1 MAKPG
6 QTEKPTEKRKADA
19 RKKGQIARSA
29 DIGSAAVFLAIV
41 VALHA
46 GFNATVASAAQAM
59 TIAFQHLGRPQEP
72 TIHWVMGLAVR
83 DLVPYMAIL
92 LMAFLSAIVIGIVAN
107 LAQFGLMFSP
117 QMLRPSF
124 TKLNPIAGFSRLMF
138 SPQTFVQLLKQLAKL
153 SVVAGIVYS
162 QVNDRMP
169 MFYALAHASPMTIA
183 STVEDTLFAIA
194 IRFGVLLL
202 ILGCADYAWERRRLE
217 QSLMM
222 SKTEIKEEAKQAEG
236 SPEAKGA
243 VKQRQ
248 RAGAR
253 RRMMAAVPRATVV
266 VTNPTHFAIAL
277 EWNEATMAAPVLVAK
292 GADLMAKRIREVAAE
307 HRIPIMENPPLA
319 RTLYDKVPLDSPVPP
334 DLYAAVAQVIA
345 FVYRL
350 KHRTV
355 AS

>member
-6 QTEKPTEKRKADA
+6 QTEKATAKRRSDA
-19 RKKGQIARSA
+19 RKKGQVARSP
-29 DIGSAAVFLAIV
+29 DIGSAAVFIAIV
-41 VALHA
+41 LALHI
-46 GFNATVASAAQAM
+46 GFNATVASAAQAFI
-59 TIAFQHLGRPQEP
+59 IAFQHLGHRQEL
-72 TIHWVMGLAVR
+72 TIHSVIALGMQN
-83 DLVPYMAIL
+83 LVPYIGIL
-92 LMAFLSAIVIGIVAN
+92 LIAFGGAVVIGIAAN
-107 LAQFGLMFSP
+107 LAQFGLLFSP
-117 QMLRPSF
+117 QLLRPSF
-124 TKLNPIAGFSRLMF
+124 SKINPLTGFSRIMF
-138 SPQTFVQLLKQLAKL
+138 SPQTLVQLLKQLAKL
-153 SVVAGIVYS
+153 GVVATIVYT

-169 MFYALAHASPMTIA
+169 LFYSLAHASPMTIA
-183 STVEDTLFAIA
+183 STVEDTLFGVG

-202 ILGCADYAWERRRLE
+202 ILGCVDFAWEKWRLE

-222 SKTEIKEEAKQAEG
+222 SKSEVKEESKQAEG

-248 RAGAR
+248 RASAR

-307 HRIPIMENPPLA
+307 HGIPIMENPPLA

-334 DLYAAVAQVIA
+334 DLYSAVAQVIA
-345 FVYRL
+345 FVYKL
-350 KHRTV
+350 KNRTV
-355 AS
+355 A

>member
-6 QTEKPTEKRKADA
+6 QTEKPTAKRKSDA
-19 RKKGQIARSA
+19 RKKGQVARSP
-29 DIGSAAVFLAIV
+29 DISSAAVFIAIV
-41 VALHA
+41 VALHN

-59 TIAFQHLGRPQEP
+59 TIAFEHLGRPQEP
-72 TIHWVMGLAVR
+72 TIHSVIGLGLQNVI
-83 DLVPYMAIL
+83 PYIAIL
-92 LMAFLSAIVIGIVAN
+92 VMAFMSAIVIGIAAN
-107 LAQFGLMFSP
+107 LAQFGLLFSL
-117 QMLRPSF
+117 QMMQPKFS
-124 TKLNPIAGFSRLMF
+124 KLNPITGFSRVMF
-138 SPQTFVQLLKQLAKL
+138 SPQTLVQLLKQLAKL
-153 SVVAGIVYS
+153 SVVAAIVYT

-169 MFYALAHASPMTIA
+169 LFYSLAHASAMTIA
-183 STVEDTLFAIA
+183 SAVEESVYGIG

-202 ILGCADYAWERRRLE
+202 LIGCADYAWEKWRLE
-217 QSLMM
+217 QSLKM
-222 SKTEIKEEAKQAEG
+222 SKSEVKEEAKQAEG

-248 RAGAR
+248 RAAAR

-277 EWNEATMAAPVLVAK
+277 EWDEATMAAPVLVAK

-307 HRIPIMENPPLA
+307 HGIPIMENPPLA

-345 FVYRL
+345 FVYKL

-355 AS
+355 A